1 MSNSKRVEAGVEGKP
16 CVMCG
21 GTEYDIRKIT
31 AVADGQDSDAIGDL
45 YQRCLQ
51 CKSMYDY
58 DESDSAGVA
67 DRD

>member
-1 MSNSKRVEAGVEGKP
+1 
-16 CVMCG
+16 MCG

-58 DESDSAGVA
+58 DESATAGVS
-67 DRD
+67 DQ